1 LRIFR
6 EKFMNFLSVTT
17 KAGYRQCV
25 FVKNNEKPLETKG
38 KLLTNV
44 RMCGIL
50 KVEIV
55 KSTIDI
61 S

>member
-1 LRIFR
+1 MNLPLSTGSRMDKKHPDAYGRKRI
-6 EKFMNFLSVTT
+6 
-17 KAGYRQCV
+17 
-25 FVKNNEKPLETKG
+25 KPLETKG